1 MTDLCKAA
9 EMALEALDCLPW
21 KASPIAIEA
30 TQALRTALAQPEQE
44 CVYPECETNV
54 GCDGPCGSAVEQEP
68 VAWMF
73 RGYFGTWEFTFSKT
87 FAETNGTEIKPL
99 YAQPVDAVNISQ
111 EPVDETAKCGHEC
124 PEWDFMEI
132 DKDSPEFDACLC
144 FPKPSLWLAIAQ
156 DGRVKYTTDSG
167 RASDWKKS
175 GSYRLVRDYYTAPPK
190 REWVGLTD
198 DERADC
204 WSSSAVQSAINIEA
218 KLKEKNT

>member
-1 MTDLCKAA
+1 MTDRELMA
-9 EMALEALDCLPW
+9 EAVEIMLSAINSGDW
-21 KASPIAIEA
+21 KVDGACDPHASIIR
-30 TQALRTALAQPEQE
+30 LKNRLAQPEY
-44 CVYPECETNV
+44 VHAS
-54 GCDGPCGSAVEQEP
+54 D
-68 VAWMF
+68 
-73 RGYFGTWEFTFSKT
+73 
-87 FAETNGTEIKPL
+87 
-99 YAQPVDAVNISQ
+99 ISQ

-190 REWVGLTD
+190 REWVWLTD
-198 DERADC
+198 EEVKKIVDKNTMDDYGYDIWC
-204 WSSSAVQSAINIEA
+204 NGKAVARDVEA
-218 KLKEKNT
+218 KLKEKNGWT